1 MRVFLLFLISFSLF
15 AKEVPSLTNPVVD
28 QAGLISAGLE
38 RKLNS
43 LLKNTKSF
51 QMAILTIDSLEDE
64 SLEDYSIKVVDT
76 WKLGTKD
83 KDNGL
88 LLLISKGDRR
98 TRLEVGQGLEG
109 DIPDA
114 LAGRILDGMGP
125 YFKKGQFDKGVL
137 FAVASVFEK
146 LGEQS
151 GIKIQKRRKTQFSIF
166 PIIVFILFIFLF
178 RRNPILGLLILSGS
192 GRRGGFYGGGGGG
205 FSGGGGGFSGGG
217 ASGSW

>member
-1 MRVFLLFLISFSLF
+1 M
-15 AKEVPSLTNPVVD
+15 AKEVPYLSNPVVD
-28 QAGLISAGLE
+28 QAGLISSNLE
-38 RKLNS
+38 QKLNTI
-43 LLKNTKSF
+43 LKSTKNF

-64 SLEDYSIKVVDT
+64 SLEGYSIKVVDT
-76 WKLGTKD
+76 WKLGTKE

-98 TRLEVGQGLEG
+98 TRFEVGQGLEG
-109 DIPDA
+109 ELPDA
-114 LAGRILDGMGP
+114 LAGRILDDMSP
-125 YFKKGQFDKGVL
+125 YFKKGDFDRGVL

-146 LGEQS
+146 LGAQS
-151 GIKIQKRRKTQFSIF
+151 GIKMKRKRNTEFSFF
-166 PIIVFILFIFLF
+166 PIIVFILFIFFF